1 MHTSTLH
8 SIWLMKITS
17 MCESG
22 VPKWYFSQY
31 IHLFTGNHMS
41 GNNTS
46 FMYTEFWIADYS
58 VTFLLG
64 ITWRI
69 LIDHRLLK
77 TFFSMAIEK
86 WKIGVPSQQWVNS
99 NWIMIYGSR
108 CERKCVKLYKPNKGY
123 FFLSFFVQNNE
134 KELCYIKKRN
144 Q

>member
-1 MHTSTLH
+1 MHTSISHPIWYIENWLH
-8 SIWLMKITS
+8 VCLGLTKMIFFAVDTFIYCQPHANYM
-17 MCESG
+17 
-22 VPKWYFSQY
+22 
-31 IHLFTGNHMS
+31 
-41 GNNTS
+41 S

-108 CERKCVKLYKPNKGY
+108 CERKCVKLYKPNKGE
-123 FFLSFFVQNNE
+123 FSFLCSAGN
-134 KELCYIKKRN
+134 K
-144 Q
+144 

>member
-17 MCESG
+17 TCPCL
-22 VPKWYFSQY
+22 VFQKLYFSQY
-31 IHLFTGNHMS
+31 IHLFTANHMS

-99 NWIMIYGSR
+99 NWIMIYGSER
-108 CERKCVKLYKPNKGY
+108 CERKCVKLYKPNKGE
-123 FFLSFFVQNNE
+123 FSFLCSGGN
-134 KELCYIKKRN
+134 K
-144 Q
+144 